1 MKIATVLAT
10 AASAIAFVATPGVQA
25 HGGMIDPKPR
35 ALTTMGLAIDSTFG
49 HPITMRGDYTNGKGG
64 DCLGFTPDTNL
75 KALPFGETTIKMRA
89 NDGANHVG
97 PCTMY
102 LVDPQDKSNKLQVG
116 QMNDCMRSLHP
127 GPGNKGDQPIPA
139 EMKINV
145 PSGASLPCRNGHCVL
160 EFAWE
165 ARHIT
170 PYEHYNNCAD
180 VKVGS
185 SGDSSSNTTPAP
197 ATTKAPSTTK
207 TPAVT
212 KTPTPTKPATKA
224 PTQTTAKPSTSTGSG
239 GKYKYI
245 HNTADEPALTQ
256 WCNWNCPQFCPEDMC
271 ALA

>member
-1 MKIATVLAT
+1 MKTSTILAATT
-10 AASAIAFVATPGVQA
+10 SAIAFVLTPGVQA

-64 DCLGFTPDTNL
+64 DCLGFTADSNL
-75 KALPFGETTIKMRA
+75 KAIPFGESTIKMRA

-97 PCTMY
+97 PCTVY

-116 QMNDCMRSLHP
+116 QMDDCMRSLHP
-127 GPGNKGDQPIPA
+127 GPGSKGDQPIPA

-145 PSGASLPCRNGHCVL
+145 PSGASLPCRSGHCVL
-160 EFAWE
+160 QFAWE

-170 PYEHYNNCAD
+170 PYENYNNCAD
-180 VKVGS
+180 VKVGGGS
-185 SGDSSSNTTPAP
+185 SGSSP
-197 ATTKAPSTTK
+197 ATTAPSPATKAPAATK
-207 TPAVT
+207 KPTTPAVT
-212 KTPTPTKPATKA
+212 ATPSEPVTKT
-224 PTQTTAKPSTSTGSG
+224 PTQTTAKPSSSG

-245 HNTADEPALTQ
+245 HKTADEPALTQ
-256 WCNWNCPQFCPEDMC
+256 WCNWNCPQLCPEDMC